1 MAPWPRRSVLGLGN
15 LIPIKGPRSMGLL
28 RPHKGGAERGAGRVP
43 AASQTSK
50 QEASPP
56 RHRWQTGREP
66 GGPSACPKQL
76 DARAGACG
84 CADPASDKPR
94 GGRHLRGEADGH
106 GELPAHLRELRP
118 PALPRGPPPP
128 VAFLSIC
135 GHFIL
140 VNTLF
145 FLRRKYW
152 CQFHPQLKDKSEPC
166 PAQGPEGKHH
176 RRETDIDFFAW
187 RQKNKCVILNL
198 HCK

>member
-1 MAPWPRRSVLGLGN
+1 MPAPSSWTLGRVLVAVQTLLPTSPGAAVTCVGRLTGMESSLPTCVSSVL
-15 LIPIKGPRSMGLL
+15 PRC
-28 RPHKGGAERGAGRVP
+28 P
-43 AASQTSK
+43 
-50 QEASPP
+50 EA
-56 RHRWQTGREP
+56 RR
-66 GGPSACPKQL
+66 
-76 DARAGACG
+76 
-84 CADPASDKPR
+84 
-94 GGRHLRGEADGH
+94 
-106 GELPAHLRELRP
+106 
-118 PALPRGPPPP
+118 PP

-145 FLRRKYW
+145 FLWRKYW